1 MELNICLVPSSY
13 YERGLKMPDRNKNE
27 RVQLEM
33 RILKAR
39 QLARHADEMTRQ
51 RLEELAAELE
61 LKLREIDQ

>member
-1 MELNICLVPSSY
+1 MS
-13 YERGLKMPDRNKNE
+13 DRNKNE

-39 QLARHADEMTRQ
+39 QLSRHADEMTRQ

>member
-13 YERGLKMPDRNKNE
+13 YERGLKCRTETRTSVCNSKSTI
-27 RVQLEM
+27 LE
-33 RILKAR
+33 AR